1 MKKTVSMIA
10 AILLTASVAMAGSVS
25 AFAEEA
31 VSTTTTAAAAAAEDQ
46 GTNETTETTAVETT
60 AAETTAVET
69 TAVETTAVETTA
81 KETTE
86 TPATLTKEE
95 AEAMALADA
104 QKDGSKFNVVNE
116 SVCDEESGC
125 WVITLQREE
134 GTKRL
139 IYHVT
144 ANIIEKQEE
153 EGVENLTQEAAE
165 KKAVEDANKGGE
177 NYAVKDSSYDEEKGC
192 WIILV
197 QRVNGNKEILYHI
210 YADKLE
216 KFEEATPVETTTAAG
231 TTAAG
236 AATTTTAAG
245 TTAKAAATTTKK
257 ADNKSASPKTGD
269 AFPALPVAGV
279 AVAAV
284 AGALALTRKKNG

>member
-25 AFAEEA
+25 AFAEDT

-60 AAETTAVET
+60 AVET
-69 TAVETTAVETTA
+69 TVVETTAVETTA

-245 TTAKAAATTTKK
+245 TTAKAAATTTAKK

>member
-25 AFAEEA
+25 AFAEDT

-69 TAVETTAVETTA
+69 TA

-104 QKDGSKFNVVNE
+104 QKDGSKFTVVNE

-245 TTAKAAATTTKK
+245 TTAKAAATTTAKK